1 MAILAAA
8 MFVCLRLLWRTGEP
22 RVATLAALV
31 GLLGLGSAALLLVS
45 GSRPLGADVPT
56 AAALGMVAAA
66 LLAFVVARALAATL
80 EELELAEA
88 LHWGSMQ
95 GVRALTEL
103 AASERGA
110 RGERIA
116 DLLGLGCDRFGL
128 EVGIVARI
136 EDGRWTVHALR
147 APPEGFATP
156 GTSLELAATLC

>member
-1 MAILAAA
+1 
-8 MFVCLRLLWRTGEP
+8 
-22 RVATLAALV
+22 
-31 GLLGLGSAALLLVS
+31 
-45 GSRPLGADVPT
+45 
-56 AAALGMVAAA
+56 LGMVAAA

-136 EDGRWTVHALR
+136 EDGRGPREGLAARGR
-147 APPEGFATP
+147 A
-156 GTSLELAATLC
+156 LELGATLCRQVAGGERAVAIEQASAAPWGPPPGGDPLGLEAYLGAPVTVAGAPFGTLVFASRTPRAER